1 MNSEKGF
8 TILEVLVAI
17 ALLGILGV
25 AFLGG
30 LSTASKALFLAD
42 ERTTAESLARSQME
56 YVKNEMY
63 DNTDPYKYEQTD
75 VPSSDDPAYT
85 ISVDAEP
92 LNTPDDG
99 IQKITVTVNH
109 HSKQVITL
117 EDYKVDR

>member
-17 ALLGILGV
+17 GLLGILSV

-30 LSTASKALFLAD
+30 LSTVSKALFLAD

-63 DNTDPYKYEQTD
+63 DDTNPYTYAQTD

-85 ISVDAEP
+85 ISVDVEP

-109 HSKQVITL
+109 HSKQVIIL
-117 EDYKVDR
+117 EGYKVDR